1 MYLIAI
7 VIVLISLYLIVKP
20 VKKTGNID
28 DFPEPPS
35 KVFFGHALDAK
46 STTEILN
53 VTTNYVKKY
62 GKIVKLRLGP
72 FFKALVVTDY
82 KLVEFF
88 LSSNSLLTKSQN
100 YAFARSWLGNGLI
113 LANGTH
119 WKQHRKILTPAFH
132 LEILREYLETF
143 DSVGRIFIEKLK
155 SLDNVQS
162 VDLDAL
168 VPLCTLDVICET
180 AMGTKINAQK
190 GENSEYVSSVKEMC
204 RIIVARFLS
213 PLKILKCTYWMTHD
227 FYTERK
233 VVNILHSFTSK
244 VIDGRKTNRNET
256 EKSGKKKAFLDL
268 LLKFSDI
275 EKLSDRDI
283 REEVDTF
290 MFAGHDTTAT
300 GVCFALYLLANNPEV
315 QEKVL
320 SEQKELFGDEKNPC
334 VTYQELQNMKYL
346 EYVIKETLR
355 LYPSVPVIGR
365 YLKED
370 TTFGDRVIS
379 AKTNVAIFIY
389 GIHRN
394 PDYFPEPEKF
404 IPERFENMTNLPPY
418 AYIPFSAGPRNCI
431 GQKFA
436 MLEMKSLISKVIRH
450 FELTPANPHHEL
462 VLAAETVLKSANG
475 IKIGLR
481 ARSENK
487 M

>member
-1 MYLIAI
+1 MFLIA
-7 VIVLISLYLIVKP
+7 VVVVLILIYFFLKP
-20 VKKTGNID
+20 GKNTTNIE

-35 KVFFGHALDAK
+35 VLFFGHALDVK
-46 STTEILN
+46 STTEVLD
-53 VTTNYVKKY
+53 VTSNYVKNY

-72 FFKALVVTDY
+72 FFKALLVTDY

-88 LSSNSLLTKSQN
+88 LSSNSILTKSLN
-100 YAFARSWLGNGLI
+100 YGFARSWLGSGLI
-113 LANGTH
+113 LANGMH

-132 LEILREYLETF
+132 FEILKKYVDIFE
-143 DSVGRIFIEKLK
+143 SVGKVLIEKLETLNEK
-155 SLDNVQS
+155 ES
-162 VDLDAL
+162 VDLDFL

-180 AMGTKINAQK
+180 AMGTQINAQK
-190 GENSEYVSSVKEMC
+190 GENLEYVHSVKEMC

-213 PLKILKCTYWMTHD
+213 PFKIFKWTYWMTND
-227 FYTERK
+227 FYVERK
-233 VVNILHSFTSK
+233 IVNILHAFTSK
-244 VIDGRKTNRNET
+244 VIERRKMERNVGGN
-256 EKSGKKKAFLDL
+256 SKKMSFLDL
-268 LLKFSDI
+268 LLKFSES

-283 REEVDTF
+283 CEEVDTF
-290 MFAGHDTTAT
+290 MFAGHDTTAAS
-300 GVCFALYLLANNPEV
+300 VCFALYLLANNPKV
-315 QEKVL
+315 QEKVF
-320 SEQKELFGDEKNPC
+320 SEQKDLFGDEKNPL

-370 TTFGDRVIS
+370 TKFGNRVIS

-394 PDYFPEPEKF
+394 PEYFPDPEKF
-404 IPERFENMTNLPPY
+404 NPERFENMNNFPPY

-450 FELTPANPHHEL
+450 FELKPANPHHQL

-475 IKIGLR
+475 IKIGIR
-481 ARSENK
+481 ARNSN
-487 M
+487 